1 MLELYQAPR
10 SIDSQK
16 VRLAMAEKRLL
27 WVDCF
32 VDPTR
37 AEHLD
42 DWYLRLDPDGFL
54 PTLVHDGRVVREPS
68 AITEYLDEAFPEPP
82 LRPADLVERACLR
95 GWRRF
100 VDEVTMPAI
109 RHLSAGAA
117 FASDIAWRPPR
128 CRPSGDPSHDA
139 ALDAAM
145 RDEAL
150 SDLSRTIGRMEQALA
165 SGPWL
170 LGAAYTLIDIE
181 LGPVLVRLED
191 LGLAPLWAGSP
202 RVAAWYAHAAARPAF
217 ADAYLPPARM
227 LGTAAG

>member
-42 DWYLRLDPDGFL
+42 GWYLRLNPDGFL
-54 PTLVHDGRVVREPS
+54 PTLVHDGRAVREPS
-68 AITEYLDEAFPEPP
+68 AINEYLDEAFPEPP

-117 FASDIAWRPPR
+117 FASEIARRQPR
-128 CRPSGDPSHDA
+128 FRPSGDPSHEA

-150 SDLSRTIGRMEQALA
+150 SDLSRTIERMEQALA

-170 LGAAYTLIDIE
+170 LGAAYTLADIE

-191 LGLAPLWAGSP
+191 LGHAQLWAGSP
-202 RVAAWYAHAAARPAF
+202 RVAAWYVRAAARPAF
-217 ADAYLPPARM
+217 ADAYLPPARDAT
-227 LGTAAG
+227 LAAD